1 MLGEGGTADTL
12 RTWLIN
18 WLTAPSPA
26 TTHNA
31 RGVIVEEAVATNPGN
46 LAPLPPRG
54 SITHELTARLLDYL
68 TSGHL
73 TPGSRLPSERQLAEA
88 LQVGRSAVRETL
100 AALEVLG
107 MVESRPGSGTYLRDN
122 SSDLLPAVIN
132 WGLALGQSR
141 TLDLFE
147 ARAELEVITARL
159 AAERA
164 RPPDVER
171 LQSRFDS
178 MIKAK
183 GSLNDFIDAD
193 VAFHLEV
200 ANIAGNTALNE
211 ILHSV
216 SGLLRVWVGR
226 AVKAEGDTAST
237 LAEHGNVLAAVRA
250 GDQVAAQSTM
260 KTHMTLASVRLRR
273 SLDGAHGN

>member
-1 MLGEGGTADTL
+1 M
-12 RTWLIN
+12 
-18 WLTAPSPA
+18 
-26 TTHNA
+26 
-31 RGVIVEEAVATNPGN
+31 
-46 LAPLPPRG
+46 
-54 SITHELTARLLDYL
+54 
-68 TSGHL
+68 
-73 TPGSRLPSERQLAEA
+73 
-88 LQVGRSAVRETL
+88 GRSAVRETL

-164 RPPDVER
+164 CPPDVER
-171 LQSRFDS
+171 LQSRFDR
-178 MIKAK
+178 MIETK
-183 GSLNDFIDAD
+183 GSLNSFIDAD

-226 AVKAEGDTAST
+226 AVRAEGDTAST
-237 LAEHGNVLAAVRA
+237 LAEHGNVLAAIRA
-250 GDQVAAQSTM
+250 GDHVAAQSTM

-273 SLDGAHGN
+273 SLDGARATSPNLSH